1 MESNINKYKLEQNG
15 KEYALTTSILGNR
28 LRLSCKNVVN
38 QYIKFTRDFTLEDLK
53 QLDKIFNVLSTPYQA
68 LEYFDNILKNDGAEV
83 VDSKDWSKRR
93 FAYEIG
99 GFTEGVYHIV
109 NIKAENA
116 DAINEFDRLA
126 KINDGILRH
135 MIVKRK
141 ED

>member
-1 MESNINKYKLEQNG
+1 MTNYEITYIINPSLDEAAKT
-15 KEYALTTSILGNR
+15 ALVER
-28 LRLSCKNVVN
+28 
-38 QYIKFTRDFTLEDLK
+38 FD
-53 QLDKIFNVLSTPYQA
+53 NVLT
-68 LEYFDNILKNDGAEV
+68 NDGAQI

-99 GFTEGVYHIV
+99 GFSEGVYHIV

-126 KINDGILRH
+126 KINEGILRH
-135 MIVKRK
+135 MIVKR